1 MIDANQ
7 VPLISDISRGLVEEI
22 APQELPLFRITSKV
36 YFEEPEK
43 VFEDRKHHDNVL
55 AIGLGDTITFLTPV
69 VLAITTQVIKFL
81 AEKAQKSIQEQS
93 EEIIAKFVKSMF
105 KRISPKEEEKE
116 VSLKLSREELIELRK
131 LMLETA
137 KQLRLPE
144 DRTDLLVN
152 AMVGRLA
159 ITNI

>member
-1 MIDANQ
+1 MFDQPRETFMIDANQ
-7 VPLISDISRGLVEEI
+7 VPLISDISCGLVEEI

-81 AEKAQKSIQEQS
+81 AEKAQKSIQEK
-93 EEIIAKFVKSMF
+93 AKKLLLNLSRVCLN
-105 KRISPKEEEKE
+105 
-116 VSLKLSREELIELRK
+116 VSLLKK
-131 LMLETA
+131 
-137 KQLRLPE
+137 KKKKYH
-144 DRTDLLVN
+144 
-152 AMVGRLA
+152 
-159 ITNI
+159 

>member
-1 MIDANQ
+1 
-7 VPLISDISRGLVEEI
+7 
-22 APQELPLFRITSKV
+22 
-36 YFEEPEK
+36 
-43 VFEDRKHHDNVL
+43 
-55 AIGLGDTITFLTPV
+55 
-69 VLAITTQVIKFL
+69 
-81 AEKAQKSIQEQS
+81 
-93 EEIIAKFVKSMF
+93 MF

-116 VSLKLSREELIELRK
+116 VSLKLSREEIIELRK

-144 DRTDLLVN
+144 DKTDLLVH